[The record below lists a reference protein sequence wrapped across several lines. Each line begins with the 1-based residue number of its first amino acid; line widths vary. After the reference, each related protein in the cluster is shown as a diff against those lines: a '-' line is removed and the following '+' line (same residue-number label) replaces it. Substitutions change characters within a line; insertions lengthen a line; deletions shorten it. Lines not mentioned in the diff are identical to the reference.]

1 MKSEYHFRYPDP
13 MAFANMLVDL
23 NEFVRPALC
32 LCDAV
37 DIMEGNGP
45 TQGTPRHMGA
55 LLAATSSYEL
65 DRLCAWMLGLEEKE
79 LPYLTAAKQRRL
91 LSGGRAARRE
101 GRRPLPCKRLCP
113 LRRHKQ
119 LVCVE
124 PER

>member
-1 MKSEYHFRYPDP
+1 
-13 MAFANMLVDL
+13 
-23 NEFVRPALC
+23 
-32 LCDAV
+32 
-37 DIMEGNGP
+37 
-45 TQGTPRHMGA
+45 MGA

-91 LSGGRAARRE
+91 LSEAGEPLGMKDAA
-101 GRRPLPCKRLCP
+101 PLPCKRLCP